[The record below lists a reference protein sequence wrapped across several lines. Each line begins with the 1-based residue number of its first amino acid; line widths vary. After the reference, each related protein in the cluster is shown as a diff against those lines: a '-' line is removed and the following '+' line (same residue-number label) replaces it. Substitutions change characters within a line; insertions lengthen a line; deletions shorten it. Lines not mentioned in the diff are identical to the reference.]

1 MFEIREAEKTK
12 RKSKQ
17 TLSVSLLNQTKKDSL
32 SCLFIFCQE
41 AADIFVFSS
50 DVSVSGR
57 VSSAISSPD
66 SAGVI
71 KENVKRQE
79 KLTIS
84 NSARKIST
92 ENYQTLMPQNWGKSK
107 VDCQKRKWGRSSGV
121 PYLCLFRA
129 RICVYTCVCLCT

>member
-1 MFEIREAEKTK
+1 MCLYILKALICIL
-12 RKSKQ
+12 
-17 TLSVSLLNQTKKDSL
+17 LSLCVDFAAQ
-32 SCLFIFCQE
+32 

-57 VSSAISSPD
+57 VSFAISSPD

-92 ENYQTLMPQNWGKSK
+92 ENYQNLMPQN
-107 VDCQKRKWGRSSGV
+107 
-121 PYLCLFRA
+121 
-129 RICVYTCVCLCT
+129 